1 MTLQEYCKY
10 YRTFILK
17 ITLKELVKR
26 VKEEMGEDVSIS
38 SVSSF
43 ENNRSTN
50 IKYVIYYIST
60 EEQIKFFTDN
70 LKQVI
75 QEVGFNG

>member
-10 YRTFILK
+10 YRTYTLK
-17 ITLKELVKR
+17 MTLKELVER
-26 VKEEMGEDVSIS
+26 VKEETGEDLSIS

-50 IKYVIYYIST
+50 IKYVLYYLSIST
-60 EEQIKFFTDN
+60 EEQVKFFTDN

-75 QEVGFNG
+75 SRI

>member
-10 YRTFILK
+10 YRMFILNM
-17 ITLKELVKR
+17 TLKELVER
-26 VKEEMGEDVSIS
+26 VKEETGEDVNIS

-50 IKYVIYYIST
+50 MKYILYYLSVAN
-60 EEQIKFFTDN
+60 EEQLNFFTDN
-70 LKQVI
+70 LKQVL
-75 QEVGFNG
+75 

>member
-17 ITLKELVKR
+17 ITLKEMVKR
-26 VKEEMGEDVSIS
+26 VKGEVGEDVSIS
-38 SVSSF
+38 SISSF

-50 IKYVIYYIST
+50 IKYVIYYLSIST
-60 EEQIKFFTDN
+60 EEQIKYFTDN
-70 LKQVI
+70 LKLVI
-75 QEVGFNG
+75 QEV

>member
-10 YRTFILK
+10 YRTYTLK
-17 ITLKELVKR
+17 MTLKELVER
-26 VKEEMGEDVSIS
+26 VKEEIGEDLSIS

-50 IKYVIYYIST
+50 IKYVLYYLSIST
-60 EEQIKFFTDN
+60 EEQVKFFTDN

-75 QEVGFNG
+75 PRI